1 MGINTFQ
8 MEIRKRFHQ
17 QRREALVL
25 GRDDPREGC
34 SISPGLLSNVWCCTV
49 PETED
54 VDGRK
59 HTVLLRGRCGDGNP
73 GTPLGVYTE
82 RPHAHCCT
90 YDKSKGTREI
100 RKGNVYF
107 LAFEYALHPVES
119 QINALVKSSRRGRV
133 APPHHGAVGPER
145 GTARG
150 TGNVGKLSRGP
161 RGGFCLNQREVYTRL
176 FLSFLLSLTR
186 CLRFMAPVM
195 SGAAS
200 TFSLPVLS
208 LMESSCRVLTPAG
221 YSLFKGGSSSCID
234 TAESCC
240 PRAF

>member
-8 MEIRKRFHQ
+8 MEICKRFHQ
-17 QRREALVL
+17 QRRETLVL

-34 SISPGLLSNVWCCTV
+34 SISPGLLSNMWGRTV
-49 PETED
+49 PEAEN

-59 HTVLLRGRCGDGNP
+59 HTVLLRGWKPRDPAEGGDM
-73 GTPLGVYTE
+73 E
-82 RPHAHCCT
+82 RPCTRGCT
-90 YDKSKGTREI
+90 YDKSKGTQEI

-119 QINALVKSSRRGRV
+119 QINSLVKSSRRGRV

-150 TGNVGKLSRGP
+150 TGNVGKLSGGP
-161 RGGFCLNQREVYTRL
+161 RGGFCLHQREVYTRL

-208 LMESSCRVLTPAG
+208 LMERSCRVLTPAG

-234 TAESCC
+234 TAEGCC